1 MAPVLTIFLYIV
13 SSTVCVKVCFSESSL
28 LDRDH
33 AVSLHSR
40 DHAVSLHSRDLR
52 WGKEGEIADP
62 VHEKQHVSSSLDALV
77 RSTRRLLFLWMQ
89 DFILTLALMSVFA
102 VYTNDTGDK
111 LKAD

>member
-33 AVSLHSR
+33 AVSLHS
-40 DHAVSLHSRDLR
+40 SDLR